1 VGTKNSA
8 AIIAA
13 EKDVPITEFFNTHE
27 MLRQQPTRRFS
38 SCESVF
44 AVKWPVMG

>member
-13 EKDVPITEFFNTHE
+13 EKDVPITEFFNTHA
-27 MLRQQPTRRFS
+27 MFQQQSGR
-38 SCESVF
+38 
-44 AVKWPVMG
+44 